1 MINPLSYVKN
11 VRTVYDRFYQ
21 KNIKEVQVQFLDE
34 NPAWIPYDT
43 LLSMLQVDIKEDY
56 TEWERFMKILFK
68 IREFAWVIVSEIE
81 DWLYPYRNRLT
92 PEEQFEIR
100 VKDPMSGENFMV
112 EEHIQSQNER
122 IERLQDEMITVQMK
136 LAEHEERF
144 KTRVKIKKGSTSVS
158 GEIKNIF
165 NS

>member
-1 MINPLSYVKN
+1 
-11 VRTVYDRFYQ
+11 
-21 KNIKEVQVQFLDE
+21 
-34 NPAWIPYDT
+34 
-43 LLSMLQVDIKEDY
+43 
-56 TEWERFMKILFK
+56 MKILFK
-68 IREFAWVIVSEIE
+68 IREFAWVVADEIA
-81 DWLYPYRNRLT
+81 DWLYPYHNRLT

-112 EEHIQSQNER
+112 EEHIQQQNER

-144 KTRVKIKKGSTSVS
+144 KTRIKIKKTSSSVS

>member
-1 MINPLSYVKN
+1 
-11 VRTVYDRFYQ
+11 
-21 KNIKEVQVQFLDE
+21 
-34 NPAWIPYDT
+34 
-43 LLSMLQVDIKEDY
+43 
-56 TEWERFMKILFK
+56 MKILFK
-68 IREFAWVIVSEIE
+68 IREFAWVVADEIA
-81 DWLYPYRNRLT
+81 DWLYPYQNRLT

-100 VKDPMSGENFMV
+100 VKDPISGENFMV
-112 EEHIQSQNER
+112 EEHIQQQNER

-144 KTRVKIKKGSTSVS
+144 KTRIKIKKSSSSVS

>member
-1 MINPLSYVKN
+1 
-11 VRTVYDRFYQ
+11 
-21 KNIKEVQVQFLDE
+21 
-34 NPAWIPYDT
+34 
-43 LLSMLQVDIKEDY
+43 
-56 TEWERFMKILFK
+56 MKILFK
-68 IREFAWVIVSEIE
+68 IREFVWVVADEIA
-81 DWLYPYRNRLT
+81 DWLYPYHNRLT

-112 EEHIQSQNER
+112 EEHIQQQNER

-144 KTRVKIKKGSTSVS
+144 KTRIKIKKSSSSVS

>member
-1 MINPLSYVKN
+1 
-11 VRTVYDRFYQ
+11 
-21 KNIKEVQVQFLDE
+21 
-34 NPAWIPYDT
+34 
-43 LLSMLQVDIKEDY
+43 
-56 TEWERFMKILFK
+56 MKILFN
-68 IREFAWVIVSEIE
+68 IREFLWVIVSEVE
-81 DWLYPYRNRLT
+81 DWLYPYHNRLT

-112 EEHIQSQNER
+112 EELIQSQNER

-144 KTRVKIKKGSTSVS
+144 KTKVKIKKDSTSVS
-158 GEIKNIF
+158 GDIKNIF

>member
-1 MINPLSYVKN
+1 
-11 VRTVYDRFYQ
+11 
-21 KNIKEVQVQFLDE
+21 
-34 NPAWIPYDT
+34 
-43 LLSMLQVDIKEDY
+43 
-56 TEWERFMKILFK
+56 MKVLFK

-81 DWLYPYRNRLT
+81 DWLYPYHNKLT

-158 GEIKNIF
+158 G
-165 NS
+165 